1 MFGFGNFPDKSA
13 CNAARD
19 HFIRVNPHF
28 IINQNFCPSGEWRAY
43 IQYIEPES
51 KLGYCILFPSTS
63 DAERSKQRLV
73 AKGIFAV
80 YHALRRGDDA
90 VILNLIDYKP
100 SIEKLLSNNIYAQ
113 LMIAI
118 CAENWFSQEF
128 LRYDREDF
136 SQRAPIID
144 KVYSDY
150 LVFLSRKCMPEKK
163 EKIVG
168 WEGGVYSWHA
178 LAQALIKN
186 NIIFQSK
193 LHDPYK
199 NLAEMEYDGDR
210 INLIFNYVKES
221 LIQYGVSVSY
231 NTGENSNF
239 LGRVLKASVLPFSG
253 KSIKNPQYRYW
264 LYSKIHRYTD
274 AIFCQTDSRHNYPL
288 YQARCD
294 SCHQRISP
302 HEIDALIELGEIG
315 PFETCH
321 ECAYEIRREALSKR
335 EKMLGEIGLKSDDE
349 GGSGIFEVIKSG
361 DCIDLI
367 LMLSKNPELVNS
379 VNHDGWMPIH
389 VLAAQGEDTSRV
401 HLEMARELLRFGA
414 DANSLSPLGWM
425 PVHLIAINGA
435 VESVPM
441 AKLLFQNGADVSA
454 TTGDG
459 VSDWK
464 LLWQHGQEVYDL
476 FETQSSY
483 LLRSR

>member
-1 MFGFGNFPDKSA
+1 MFGFGSFPDKSA

-43 IQYIEPES
+43 IQYIEPTS
-51 KLGYCILFPSTS
+51 KLGYCILSPSTS
-63 DAERSKQRLV
+63 DAEISKQRLV

-100 SIEKLLSNNIYAQ
+100 SIEKLLSNDIYSQ
-113 LMIAI
+113 LMVAI
-118 CAENWFSQEF
+118 YAENWFSDEF
-128 LRYDREDF
+128 SRYDRENF
-136 SQRAPIID
+136 SQRPPIID

-150 LVFLSRKCMPEKK
+150 LDFLSKKCIPEKS

-168 WEGGVYSWHA
+168 WEGGVYSWYA
-178 LAQALIKN
+178 LAQSLIKN
-186 NIIFQSK
+186 DVIFQSR

-199 NLAEMEYDGDR
+199 NISEMAYDGDR
-210 INLIFNYVKES
+210 LNLIFNYVKTS
-221 LIQYGVSVSY
+221 LIQYGASVSY
-231 NTGENSNF
+231 NIGENGRF
-239 LGRVLKASVLPFSG
+239 LGRVLKASVLPFFG

-264 LYSKIHRYTD
+264 LYNNIQRYSD
-274 AIFCQTDSRHNYPL
+274 AIFCQTDSRRNYPL

-294 SCHQRISP
+294 ACHQRISP
-302 HEIDALIELGEIG
+302 HEIDALIELGDPG

-321 ECAYEIRREALSKR
+321 ECAHEKRKEALGER
-335 EKMLGEIGLKSDDE
+335 EKMLDEIGLKSGD
-349 GGSGIFEVIKSG
+349 GGGADIFKTIKSG
-361 DCIDLI
+361 DSIDLI

-379 VNHDGWMPIH
+379 VNNDGWMPIH
-389 VLAAQGEDTSRV
+389 VLAAQGEDTSRI
-401 HLEMARELLRFGA
+401 HLDMARELLRFGA
-414 DANSLSPLGWM
+414 DANSLSPMGWT
-425 PVHLIAINGA
+425 PIHLIAINGA
-435 VESVPM
+435 AESVPV
-441 AKLLFQNGADVSA
+441 AKLLFQNGADVFA